1 MSALPSKLVQTGIF
15 DEYLMDF
22 GAVPNVLNESRMTT
36 RSARA
41 ALPEGLHWRAIDPE
55 IHLGYR
61 KAKRGGRWLVRWYS
75 GNQKYKQQ
83 ALGVADDV
91 LAEGNLSYENALKA
105 AKEAVELSRKL
116 AEAGRQGKAPTVR
129 EAIEEYIVERDRRDS
144 ARAGRKVRSDASHKL
159 RRHLLSDE
167 KFASIPLNRLTENDI
182 TRWLSR
188 VDQNLKRVT
197 RQRLVNDTKAALN
210 RIHRLMR
217 KALPSDF
224 GEVIRFGL
232 KLEPLGDSG
241 QSPARE
247 NQIMSDEQVRAIL
260 AAVKETDPDGDLSL
274 LVTLLAATGARFS
287 QIVRL
292 QVRDVQVERS
302 RIMMPCSRKGR
313 ERIHSYTP
321 IPVGADVL
329 AELAPAIDGR
339 DPTDRLLVRWRYRQV
354 GMAAWVRVSR
364 APWQASTE
372 MLRPWHRA
380 CEVAG
385 LKRTVPYALRHSSIV
400 RAIRLGLPVRLVAA
414 LHDTSV
420 VMIERHYGRWIA
432 DGLEELAARA
442 IIPLI
447 ADSQEPAK
455 AA

>member
-1 MSALPSKLVQTGIF
+1 MAK
-15 DEYLMDF
+15 
-22 GAVPNVLNESRMTT
+22 VLNESRLTT

-41 ALPEGLHWRAIDPE
+41 ALPPGLHWRAIDPE

-61 KAKRGGRWLVRWYS
+61 KATRGGRWLVRWYA
-75 GNQKYKQQ
+75 GEQKYQQ
-83 ALGVADDV
+83 RALGVADDF
-91 LAEGNLSYENALKA
+91 LGQGTLSYESALKA

-116 AEAGRQGKAPTVR
+116 AEAGRQGKVPTVR

-144 ARAGRKVRSDASHKL
+144 ARAGRKVRSDASRKL
-159 RRHLLSDE
+159 HRHLLSDE
-167 KFASIPLNRLTENDI
+167 KFASLPLNRLTENDI
-182 TRWLSR
+182 ARWLSR
-188 VDQNLKRVT
+188 VDQKLKRVT

-210 RIHRLMR
+210 RIHRRMR
-217 KALPSDF
+217 KGLPPDF

-232 KLEPLGDSG
+232 KLEPLSESG

-247 NQIMSDEQVRAIL
+247 NQILSDEQVRSIVS
-260 AAVKETDPDGDLSL
+260 AVKQADPDGDLSR

-287 QIVRL
+287 QVVRL
-292 QVRDVQVERS
+292 QVQDVQLERS

-313 ERIHSYTP
+313 ERIDGYTP
-321 IPVGADVL
+321 IPIGEDVL
-329 AELAPAIDGR
+329 AELAPALDGR
-339 DPTDRLLVRWRYRQV
+339 DPTDRLLVRWRYKQV
-354 GMAAWVRVSR
+354 GIGTWVRISR

-380 CEVAG
+380 CEAAG

-420 VMIERHYGRWIA
+420 VMIERHYARWIA

-442 IIPLI
+442 VIPLV
-447 ADSQEPAK
+447 ASQPARAE

>member
-1 MSALPSKLVQTGIF
+1 
-15 DEYLMDF
+15 
-22 GAVPNVLNESRMTT
+22 MTT

-41 ALPEGLHWRAIDPE
+41 ALSEGLHWRAIDPE

-61 KAKRGGRWLVRWYS
+61 KAKRGGRWLVRWYG

-91 LAEGNLSYENALKA
+91 LTEGTLSYENALKA

-116 AEAGRQGKAPTVR
+116 AEAGHQSNFLTVR
-129 EAIEEYIVERDRRDS
+129 EAIEDYIIERDRRDS
-144 ARAGRKVRSDASHKL
+144 ARAGRKVRSDASRKL
-159 RRHLLSDE
+159 HRHLLSDE
-167 KFASIPLNRLTENDI
+167 KFANLSLNRLTENDI
-182 TRWLSR
+182 ARWLSR
-188 VDQNLKRVT
+188 VDQKLKRVT

-210 RIHRLMR
+210 RIHRRMR
-217 KALPSDF
+217 KALPPDF
-224 GEVIRFGL
+224 GEIIRFGL
-232 KLEPLGDSG
+232 KLEPLAESG
-241 QSPARE
+241 QSVARE
-247 NQIMSDEQVRAIL
+247 NQILSDEQVRAIV
-260 AAVKETDPDGDLSL
+260 AAVKEEDHDGDLSR

-287 QIVRL
+287 QVVRL
-292 QVRDVQVERS
+292 QVQDVQVERS

-313 ERIHSYTP
+313 ERIDSYTP
-321 IPVGADVL
+321 IPVGEDVL

-339 DPTDRLLVRWRYRQV
+339 GPTDRLLVRWRHRQV
-354 GMAAWVRVSR
+354 GVGAWVRISR
-364 APWQASTE
+364 APWQWPAE

-380 CEVAG
+380 CEAAG
-385 LKRTVPYALRHSSIV
+385 LKQTVPYALRHSSIV

-420 VMIERHYGRWIA
+420 VMIERHYCRWIA

-442 IIPLI
+442 VIPLLG
-447 ADSQEPAK
+447 AQSK